1 MISVI
6 YPHLDVASTVTS
18 EFLNERTI
26 LSARNDDVSAIN
38 QSALESFH
46 GEAVTY
52 FAADKMVEDEDVDPR
67 ITHRYPNEFLNTLN
81 PPGLPSFKLELKV
94 GAPIMLLRNI
104 APKDGLCN
112 GTRLIV
118 VKCGDFVI
126 EAKILTGDK
135 HGNLVFIPRISLTPS
150 STELPLK
157 MTRRQ
162 FPVRLAYAMTMNK
175 SQGQSVKFVGVDLRT
190 PVFSH
195 GQLYVAMSRCTS
207 SSRMCVLLP
216 NSTSSTLNVVY
227 PEVML

>member
-6 YPHLDVASTVTS
+6 YPQLDVASTITS

-38 QSALESFH
+38 QSALEIFH
-46 GEAVTY
+46 GETFTY
-52 FAADKMVEDEDVDPR
+52 FAANKMVEDEDVDPG

-81 PPGLPSFKLELKV
+81 PPGLPSFKLDLKV

-118 VKCGDFVI
+118 VNCGDFVI

-135 HGNLVFIPRISLTPS
+135 HGNLVFIP
-150 STELPLK
+150 
-157 MTRRQ
+157 
-162 FPVRLAYAMTMNK
+162 
-175 SQGQSVKFVGVDLRT
+175 
-190 PVFSH
+190 
-195 GQLYVAMSRCTS
+195 
-207 SSRMCVLLP
+207 
-216 NSTSSTLNVVY
+216 
-227 PEVML
+227 